1 MSKLIEYVRYSLD
14 IHKLPDQLEKKIRS
28 YMLQFSEN
36 NDVTV
41 KLKELNKVMNPA
53 IYYKV
58 IKQFYS
64 GIMKE
69 FWMFKTSTDVE
80 IMFIVLCMKPQI
92 AICDETIVV
101 QGEPGDRIFIILQ
114 GSVSVMIRKRNFEH
128 YCLKEQIKKKKVS
141 NEIQGLKRSGTIRYS
156 NTELSK
162 NKIDAASVPA
172 SKRKKTLN
180 RRKSEVLGMAKSNS
194 LMAPPSPLKPEKP
207 TFFIQS
213 QPILN

>member
-64 GIMKE
+64 NILKE
-69 FWMFKTSTDVE
+69 FWMFKKSTDVE

-92 AICDETIVV
+92 AICDETIMV
-101 QGEPGDRIFIILQ
+101 QGEPGDRIFIIL
-114 GSVSVMIRKRNFEH
+114 
-128 YCLKEQIKKKKVS
+128 
-141 NEIQGLKRSGTIRYS
+141 
-156 NTELSK
+156 
-162 NKIDAASVPA
+162 
-172 SKRKKTLN
+172 
-180 RRKSEVLGMAKSNS
+180 
-194 LMAPPSPLKPEKP
+194 
-207 TFFIQS
+207 
-213 QPILN
+213 